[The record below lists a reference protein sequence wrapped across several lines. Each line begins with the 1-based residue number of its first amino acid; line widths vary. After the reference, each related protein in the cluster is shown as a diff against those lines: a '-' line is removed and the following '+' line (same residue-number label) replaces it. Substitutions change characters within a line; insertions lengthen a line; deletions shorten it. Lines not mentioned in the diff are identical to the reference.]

1 MNESNPTLT
10 VRKRKQMTQDIL
22 RAVAEDGSLI
32 GPECPAGVRL
42 LEQYGDVDG
51 PFQGL
56 SQVIDSLVAEGLL
69 TPFISSTSGQPIAAR
84 ARGITTKG
92 LRELDKLD
100 HPIRTYFEEHL
111 STWLIVGLTALIA
124 GATIATAVMTGLVGG
139 SNTGS

>member
-1 MNESNPTLT
+1 MNDLNPSLT
-10 VRKRKQMTQDIL
+10 VQERKRMTRDIL

-32 GPECPAGVRL
+32 GRECPAGERL

-56 SQVIDSLVAEGLL
+56 GRVIDSLVAEGLL
-69 TPFISSTSGQPIAAR
+69 TPIISSRDGQPLQAR
-84 ARGITTKG
+84 ASGITAKG
-92 LRELDKLD
+92 LQELDKLD

-111 STWLIVGLTALIA
+111 STWLLVGLTALIA

-139 SNTGS
+139 NNVGS